1 MEFCTAVTCMDGR
14 VQEPVAAYCRERFQA
29 KYVDTVT
36 EAGPSLILA
45 QQGHPETVES
55 IVRRV
60 EISMGEHSSSGIAV
74 VGHHDCAGNPAPEE
88 EQVDSIRKAVA
99 FLHQRFGGAEVIGLW
114 VGEDWQ
120 VREVAA
126 RAPRD

>member
-1 MEFCTAVTCMDGR
+1 MDGR

-36 EAGPSLILA
+36 EAGPTFYLA

-60 EISMGEHSSSGIAV
+60 RISIEEHSSSGIAV
-74 VGHHDCAGNPAPEE
+74 VGHHDCAGYPAPEK
-88 EQVDSIRKAVA
+88 EQIDSIREAVA
-99 FLHQRFGGAEVIGLW
+99 ALRRRFGGAEVIGLW

-120 VREVAA
+120 VREVSA